1 MVKGKKIY
9 ESLAPGMVNRGDFT
23 RGIPFYGT
31 KGDFNF
37 TLGRSQFTPGISIK
51 QTSLTDMSRPGD
63 PGFSPMDNMLSRVKR
78 FFKPGDR
85 VRGVKVNSMLRDGES
100 KTVVGKVIKIEPNYS
115 NDSIRVFIKDP
126 KTLKV
131 HEIYVESMEKIYE
144 SRGLALDFNNFIET
158 LYD

>member
-1 MVKGKKIY
+1 MVRGKKTY

-51 QTSLTDMSRPGD
+51 QAPLTDMSRDGD
-63 PGFSPMDNMLSRVKR
+63 PGFSPMDNMLSRVRR

-85 VRGVKVNSMLRDGES
+85 VRGVKVNSMLRDGDP
-100 KTVVGKVIKIEPNYS
+100 KTIVGKVVKIQPSYS
-115 NDSIRVFIKDP
+115 NDSIRVWIIDQKSK
-126 KTLKV
+126 KT

-144 SRGLALDFNNFIET
+144 NGGLALGFNQFVET

>member
-1 MVKGKKIY
+1 MVGGKKIH

-51 QTSLTDMSRPGD
+51 QAPLTDMSRDGD
-63 PGFSPMDNMLSRVKR
+63 PGFTPMDNMLSRVRR

-85 VRGVKVNSMLRDGES
+85 VRGVKVNSLLRGEP
-100 KTVVGKVIKIEPNYS
+100 KTAVGKVVKIQPNYS
-115 NDSIRVFIKDP
+115 NVYG
-126 KTLKV
+126 T
-131 HEIYVESMEKIYE
+131 
-144 SRGLALDFNNFIET
+144 
-158 LYD
+158 

>member
-51 QTSLTDMSRPGD
+51 QSPLTDMSRPGD
-63 PGFSPMDNMLSRVKR
+63 PGFSQMDNMLSKVKR

-100 KTVVGKVIKIEPNYS
+100 KSVVGKVIKIEPNYS
-115 NDSIRVFIKDP
+115 NDSIRVFIKDQ

-131 HEIYVESMEKIYE
+131 HEIYVGSMEKIYE
-144 SRGLALDFNNFIET
+144 GRGLALDFNNFIET

>member
-1 MVKGKKIY
+1 
-9 ESLAPGMVNRGDFT
+9 
-23 RGIPFYGT
+23 
-31 KGDFNF
+31 
-37 TLGRSQFTPGISIK
+37 
-51 QTSLTDMSRPGD
+51 
-63 PGFSPMDNMLSRVKR
+63 MDNMLSRVKR

-100 KTVVGKVIKIEPNYS
+100 KTVVGKVVKIEPNYS

-144 SRGLALDFNNFIET
+144 SRGLALDFNNFIDT